1 MIFTDAMT
9 REPLKSLGPK
19 CSIRS
24 IRLIRLIR
32 LSTFALLLSSCA
44 NIEHPNHELK
54 VIQASDLNLPLSS
67 TPEIGPAWWE
77 RLENKDLSNLI
88 ESSLQNNP
96 SIALANTRID
106 KALALVGV
114 TRSASSVQLGAG
126 FDLDR
131 QRFSQTGIY
140 PPPLGG
146 SMQSVSTLQLSGS
159 WVPDVFGKNKAA
171 LSSAMGQAQASALE
185 AMHAKAQ
192 LSAQMTLQF
201 IALALSIDQRD
212 VLLQRKTKLESL
224 RHLLSERVKVGLD
237 ASLDIKTQ
245 DIELNDLLIEL
256 SQLQVQI
263 ELHQHLLAT
272 LGARSPVALS
282 SLTPHLRDLRTVD
295 LNANLGID
303 LLGHR
308 ADVMAAKY
316 RVFAA
321 LESVEAA
328 KLDFYPNFNLGLFAG
343 FNSLHLNQL
352 TQNSSAQYGVVPS
365 LTLPLLNGGRLNAQL
380 SAKAAEKDQAVAL
393 YNSTLLDALQ
403 EASDALVTYKNTK
416 IQVTSSQRSLLVSTE
431 KLNIQRLKAQA
442 GLSNDIVVLRESL
455 AELQQ
460 QRLSLEWAAKQ
471 LSSLVLLIKS
481 LGAGW
486 PTPDPRSN
494 AFAQR
499 P

>member
-1 MIFTDAMT
+1 M
-9 REPLKSLGPK
+9 
-19 CSIRS
+19 
-24 IRLIRLIR
+24 
-32 LSTFALLLSSCA
+32 
-44 NIEHPNHELK
+44 
-54 VIQASDLNLPLSS
+54 
-67 TPEIGPAWWE
+67 
-77 RLENKDLSNLI
+77 
-88 ESSLQNNP
+88 
-96 SIALANTRID
+96 
-106 KALALVGV
+106 
-114 TRSASSVQLGAG
+114 
-126 FDLDR
+126 
-131 QRFSQTGIY
+131 
-140 PPPLGG
+140 
-146 SMQSVSTLQLSGS
+146 
-159 WVPDVFGKNKAA
+159 
-171 LSSAMGQAQASALE
+171 
-185 AMHAKAQ
+185 
-192 LSAQMTLQF
+192 
-201 IALALSIDQRD
+201 
-212 VLLQRKTKLESL
+212 
-224 RHLLSERVKVGLD
+224 LSERVKVGLD

-272 LGARSPVALS
+272 LSARSPVALS

-416 IQVTSSQRSLLVSTE
+416 TQVTSSQLSLLLSTE

-442 GLSNDIVVLRESL
+442 GLSNDVVVLRESL

-471 LSSLVLLIKS
+471 LSSSVLLIKS